1 MESSKMVSWKGWESY
16 IFQVETIT
24 SGSLNSIR
32 RMGEGFINGQANN
45 QISMKE
51 SSSKEKEMEE
61 AHFGGLMV
69 VGMKD
74 NLEMASK
81 VDMACYIGMEAM
93 WSMKAPGT
101 TACLTEKVR
110 NSLKMGRNTK
120 GHLRKINSMG
130 MEFSIKMMPSSM
142 ECGRIMS
149 FR

>member
-1 MESSKMVSWKGWESY
+1 MASWKEWESY
-16 IFQVETIT
+16 IFQVETTT

-32 RMGEGFINGQANN
+32 RMAEGFINGQANN
-45 QISMKE
+45 RISMKE

-61 AHFGGLMV
+61 ARSGGLTV

-74 NLEMASK
+74 SLEMASK
-81 VDMACYIGMEAM
+81 VDMECYIGMEAM
-93 WSMKAPGT
+93 SSMKAPGI
-101 TACLTEKVR
+101 TACLTEKEL
-110 NSLKMGRNTK
+110 NSSKMGRNTK

-130 MEFSIKMMPSSM
+130 MVFSIKMIPSSM

>member
-1 MESSKMVSWKGWESY
+1 
-16 IFQVETIT
+16 
-24 SGSLNSIR
+24 
-32 RMGEGFINGQANN
+32 MGEGFINGQANN